1 MRVMSAM
8 IALNLSAKKNILQN
22 KLFSIFLSH
31 SNNNTAML
39 TKAERTKQFI
49 LETAA
54 PLYNEKGI
62 SGVNIDDV
70 LAATKVTKGCLY
82 GHFENKDDLSAQV
95 INLLLK
101 KVTDKIRMA
110 VYPHK
115 TAKARVFAF
124 MDFYK
129 DPIQTYIPGGCP
141 IFNMAVEADDNYPAA
156 KQKVSAIIRAGQE
169 EITAVL
175 KEGIRNGEL
184 SDKLDA
190 AVFAFKMVA
199 AIEGGVVMCRAMDT
213 VKPMHTLIKSLKSEL
228 EQYEL

>member
-1 MRVMSAM
+1 
-8 IALNLSAKKNILQN
+8 LSRSNI
-22 KLFSIFLSH
+22 
-31 SNNNTAML
+31 NTIML

-62 SGVNIDDV
+62 SGVSIDDV

-95 INLLLK
+95 IDLLLK
-101 KVTDKIRMA
+101 KVTDKIRMV
-110 VYPHK
+110 VYPNK
-115 TAKARVFAF
+115 TAKAKVFAF

-141 IFNMAVEADDNYPAA
+141 IFNTAVEADDNYPAA
-156 KQKVSAIIRAGQE
+156 KQKVGAIIRAGQE
-169 EITAVL
+169 EITTVL
-175 KEGIRNGEL
+175 QEGIRNGEF
-184 SDKLDA
+184 SDKLDP

-199 AIEGGVVMCRAMDT
+199 AIEGGVVMCRAMGT
-213 VKPMHTLIKSLKSEL
+213 VKPMHALIKSLKAEL
-228 EQYEL
+228 EQYEP